1 MLHPTKNESGV
12 IEQVSGGRAFFH
24 FLTIGWKV
32 LFSIVPPPHM
42 MGGWAC
48 FFVSLIFIGAIV
60 VVVGET
66 AMLFGCVAGLKDG
79 LTAVTFVAIGTS
91 LPDTFASK
99 TAAQKERYADAA
111 IGNITGSNCVNVFLG
126 LGIPWMISTIYY
138 NSKGVSNNPNAVDEN
153 GDLLYPGGVYYV
165 PTGSLTLAVIAYL
178 VASVI
183 GFIILIIRRVV
194 VRGELGGSDVGRFT
208 TAFFFVLLWIGYVT
222 VVGLSTYGYFDEP
235 ATTVV

>member
-24 FLTIGWKV
+24 FITIGWKV
-32 LFSIVPPPHM
+32 LFSLVPPAHM

-48 FFVSLIFIGAIV
+48 FFVALIFIGAIV

-66 AMLFGCVAGLKDG
+66 ALLFGCVAGLKDG

-126 LGIPWMISTIYY
+126 LGIPWLISTIYY
-138 NSKGVSNNPNAVDEN
+138 HSKGITNNPAEDASGNA
-153 GDLLYPGGVYYV
+153 LYPAGTYYV
-165 PTGSLTLAVIAYL
+165 PQGSLVIAVIAYL
-178 VASVI
+178 VTSVI
-183 GFIILIIRRVV
+183 GFIILIIRRIVV
-194 VRGELGGSDVGRFT
+194 KGELGGQDCGRFT
-208 TAFFFVLLWIGYVT
+208 TAFFFTCLWIGYVI

-235 ATTVV
+235 STTVV